1 MTGSDRLSQ
10 TPDLEELVERRLNE
24 YSEVPDLLE
33 WHLPVGAA
41 MLQLIAEDRPL
52 TAEEIA
58 SVLGWP
64 VAEVK
69 PRFEEVLE
77 YGVTYDSDGN
87 LKAAE
92 TSPDG
97 VTLPVYRVQW
107 LDTGKVA
114 ALPGCASDA
123 LSPALSTGRRA
134 RIELDCPT
142 TGQPIS
148 VQVGPAGEVE
158 GVEPPDAVAIA
169 LDLES
174 DWHPRD
180 WTRSDCATGLLFA
193 SAEAAASW
201 LTNHPGFLA
210 VPIEFF
216 VRAETRL
223 YARALAHAAHPTK
236 LTAHGAH

>member
-1 MTGSDRLSQ
+1 MTDATSPH
-10 TPDLEELVERRLNE
+10 TPDLEKLVEMRLDE
-24 YSEVPDLLE
+24 YREVPDLLE

-52 TAEEIA
+52 TAEEVA

-64 VAEVK
+64 VEEVK

-77 YGVTYDSDGN
+77 YGVAYDNDGN
-87 LKAAE
+87 LTAAE
-92 TSPDG
+92 SSPDG
-97 VTLPVYRVQW
+97 VPLPIYRVRW

-123 LSPALSTGRRA
+123 LSPVLSTGRRA
-134 RIELDCPT
+134 RIEAHCPT

-148 VQVGPAGEVE
+148 VQVGPAGQFE

-169 LDLES
+169 LGLQP

-180 WTRSDCATGLLFA
+180 WTRSDCATGLFFA
-193 SAEAAASW
+193 SAEAASGW
-201 LTNHPGFLA
+201 LANHPGFIA
-210 VPIEFF
+210 VPMEFF

-223 YARALAHAAHPTK
+223 YARALTHAARPTK
-236 LTAHGAH
+236 LASA